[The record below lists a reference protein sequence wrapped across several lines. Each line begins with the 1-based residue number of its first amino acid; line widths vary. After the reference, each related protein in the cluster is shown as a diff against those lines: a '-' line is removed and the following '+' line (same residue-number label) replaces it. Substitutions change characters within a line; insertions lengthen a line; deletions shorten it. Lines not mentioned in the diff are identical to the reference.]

1 MKNIINAVKIAGGC
15 IAAIF
20 IANLLKLNYSA
31 SAGIITILSIQ
42 ATKKETL
49 RIALK
54 RLLAFLSAVVI
65 AFGAFS
71 LLGYTLSGFALYMF
85 VYIFVCMIFH
95 WQAAMAVNSV
105 LVTHFWTARSMS
117 PEWILNE
124 LLIFLIGVSVGVIIN
139 LSLHARRDK
148 INALKLNIEEDIRN
162 ILARMSNEILIEDK
176 SNYKGNCF
184 EVLDGHISEAI
195 RVTEESISNS
205 FHSDVNEELLY
216 IMMRKNQAEVLRHI
230 YENVLLLDKV
240 PRQSH
245 IVAEF
250 IGKLSNHIFME
261 NDVNVNLEELHNI
274 FENMKDEPLPSSR
287 KEFENRAILYQILYQ
302 LEEFL
307 SIKYEWSE

>member
-1 MKNIINAVKIAGGC
+1 
-15 IAAIF
+15 
-20 IANLLKLNYSA
+20 
-31 SAGIITILSIQ
+31 
-42 ATKKETL
+42 
-49 RIALK
+49 
-54 RLLAFLSAVVI
+54 
-65 AFGAFS
+65 
-71 LLGYTLSGFALYMF
+71 
-85 VYIFVCMIFH
+85 
-95 WQAAMAVNSV
+95 
-105 LVTHFWTARSMS
+105 
-117 PEWILNE
+117 
-124 LLIFLIGVSVGVIIN
+124 
-139 LSLHARRDK
+139 
-148 INALKLNIEEDIRN
+148 
-162 ILARMSNEILIEDK
+162 MSNEILIEDK

-205 FHSDVNEELLY
+205 FHSDVNEELSY